1 METIANALV
10 VTRHASL
17 VEYLGVIG
25 LIDDSATVLSHATA
39 DDIRGRDV
47 IGVLPHSL
55 SCLTASFT
63 EVPLRIPAEM
73 RGVELTVDNITE
85 YAESPVTYIVNIK

>member
-39 DDIRGRDV
+39 DDIRGGDV